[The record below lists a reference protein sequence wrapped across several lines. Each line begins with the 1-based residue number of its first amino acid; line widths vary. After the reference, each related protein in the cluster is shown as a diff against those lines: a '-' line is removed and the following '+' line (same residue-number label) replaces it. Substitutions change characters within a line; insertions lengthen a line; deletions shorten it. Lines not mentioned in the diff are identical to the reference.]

1 MLPPKAPPPPPTPIV
16 LPKLL
21 LVEGDTPMHF
31 CEALLQYL
39 GLSQQIEIRSFRGV
53 GDFKTFLVN
62 LADSDAFKQ
71 IVTSVG
77 VLRDAETQPATSA
90 RQSVSD
96 ALTAAGLTP
105 QRVPPVRTS
114 IFILPDN
121 ASPGMIET
129 LCLQAVAN
137 EPSLAAVHSCVEDFF
152 NCLVQQSVPLPGLP
166 ALGKNRA
173 QVYLAA
179 HKETQ
184 MFPGIA
190 AYHGR
195 WPWDNPAFDL
205 LKDFLRTL

>member
-1 MLPPKAPPPPPTPIV
+1 MLLPRTPPPPPAPIT

-31 CEALLQYL
+31 CEALLCQL
-39 GLSQQIEIRSFRGV
+39 GLDQQIEIRNFRGV
-53 GDFKTFLVN
+53 GDFKTFLIN
-62 LADSDAFKQ
+62 LADTDAFKQ
-71 IVTSVG
+71 VVTSVG
-77 VLRDAETQPATSA
+77 VLRDAETQPVAVA
-90 RQSVSD
+90 RQSVAD
-96 ALTAAGLTP
+96 ALTAAGLTS
-105 QRVPPVRTS
+105 QRVPPIRTS

-121 ASPGMIET
+121 TNPGMIET

-137 EPSLAAVHSCVEDFF
+137 EPSLAPVHACVEEFF
-152 NCLVQQSVPLPGLP
+152 NCLVRQNIPLPGLP
-166 ALGKNRA
+166 VVAKNRA

-195 WPWDNPAFDL
+195 WPWGNPAFAL
-205 LKDFLRTL
+205 LKDFFRNL